1 MYYSIEYSSPVGLL
15 TLTSDEEHLMGLWIA
30 GQKYFQASL
39 AKVKKEDIQML
50 GEYRA
55 VSGNASLCFSDA
67 DTNTPRVVPGSNADT
82 PQRVPGTSVAR
93 TPTSASG
100 PAPLPPIFLQTIQWL
115 DRYFAG
121 KQPSPD
127 ELSLAPMGSPFR
139 QAVWKHLC
147 QIPYGE
153 TTTYGA
159 IARTMAAE
167 MGRASMSAQAV
178 GGAVGHNPISII
190 IPCHRVLGSDGGLIG
205 YAGGLAV
212 KQWLLELESKNE
224 CNGKTT

>member
-15 TLTSDEEHLMGLWIA
+15 TLTSDEEHLVGLWIA

-39 AKVKKEDIQML
+39 TKVKKEDIQML

-55 VSGNASLCFSDA
+55 GSGNGSPCLPDA
-67 DTNTPRVVPGSNADT
+67 DINILQMVPGSNADT
-82 PQRVPGTSVAR
+82 PQQLPGTNAAH
-93 TPTSASG
+93 TSSSAPG
-100 PAPLPPIFLQTIQWL
+100 PAPLPPILLQTIQWL

-121 KQPSPD
+121 ERPSPG

-159 IARTMAAE
+159 IARAMAAE
-167 MGRASMSAQAV
+167 MGRSSMSAQAV

-190 IPCHRVLGSDGGLIG
+190 IPCHRVLGSDSGLTG
-205 YAGGLAV
+205 YAGGLKV
-212 KQWLLELESKNE
+212 KQWLLELESKNK